1 MKEKFILENIK
12 ADYILYV
19 PLHKKRLK
27 KRGFN
32 QSERIASRLSEVLDI
47 PVLDSIERVKNT
59 KRLYNLNKKER
70 EQEVKNSFI
79 IKDKNNLL
87 KDKNVILI
95 DDIFTTASTT
105 NEISKL
111 LRLIPVN
118 KITILT
124 LLTRARD
131 TYISDKENE
140 VKINELQAELDNEQ
154 NRAVTS
160 DMFLS
165 SVRKYTRARK
175 LTPRMLNELIDKIEV
190 YQAEKIDGKKVQ
202 RLKIHYNCI
211 GAIEIPDLSKLPEN
225 NVSVHT
231 RQGVNVQYAAL
242 AV

>member
-1 MKEKFILENIK
+1 MDF
-12 ADYILYV
+12 
-19 PLHKKRLK
+19 
-27 KRGFN
+27 
-32 QSERIASRLSEVLDI
+32 
-47 PVLDSIERVKNT
+47 
-59 KRLYNLNKKER
+59 
-70 EQEVKNSFI
+70 
-79 IKDKNNLL
+79 
-87 KDKNVILI
+87 
-95 DDIFTTASTT
+95 
-105 NEISKL
+105 
-111 LRLIPVN
+111 
-118 KITILT
+118 ITILFIGIGLAMDASAVSLAKGMGLDKDQVKKYAFILALAFGLFQALMPAIGYFAGSHFAEYIQSIDHWIAFI
-124 LLTRARD
+124 LLSS
-131 TYISDKENE
+131 IGINMICEGKEEKENE

-175 LTPRMLNELIDKIEV
+175 LTLRMLNELIDKIEV

>member
-1 MKEKFILENIK
+1 MDF
-12 ADYILYV
+12 
-19 PLHKKRLK
+19 
-27 KRGFN
+27 
-32 QSERIASRLSEVLDI
+32 
-47 PVLDSIERVKNT
+47 
-59 KRLYNLNKKER
+59 
-70 EQEVKNSFI
+70 
-79 IKDKNNLL
+79 
-87 KDKNVILI
+87 
-95 DDIFTTASTT
+95 
-105 NEISKL
+105 
-111 LRLIPVN
+111 
-118 KITILT
+118 ITILFIGIGLAMDASAVSLAKGMVLDKDQVKKYAFILALAFGLFQALMPAIGYFAGSHFAEYIQSIDHWIAFI
-124 LLTRARD
+124 LLSLIGINMIREGKEE
-131 TYISDKENE
+131 KENE